1 MEHRLSLYQC
11 YITDHHSQAGRENRS
26 TSMAN
31 CSFLLVSQTSTI
43 VQEGD
48 RRVYCSHHTFFPIS
62 GETKILLLRNP
73 TGFPL
78 SQ

>member
-48 RRVYCSHHTFFPIS
+48 RRVYCSHHTFFPIKWRDEDS
-62 GETKILLLRNP
+62 APQEPYRVP
-73 TGFPL
+73 T
-78 SQ
+78 